1 MPLKRIGG
9 IIGAA
14 ATNKIASKVQGDEIG
29 GLAFGILNDF
39 LAGYRD
45 DSGFARPSRFEVLVL
60 PPSKLKIGSSS
71 NGKTKLE
78 DAFTDIFNQ
87 MTTPPMMK
95 NISMKCKSIT
105 MPGRNLDTEPDTNLY
120 GPPRQ
125 NVSGFSFA
133 EINASFY
140 LSNDLQERRYFEGW
154 QELSFNRS
162 SWDMGYYNDYVGS
175 LEIYQ
180 LDLEDRRRMGVKLF
194 DVFPKTI
201 SGMSYDYGTTNQIS
215 TVDIGFS
222 YRYWETLGTSDPKK
236 GFSERVNDRVRD
248 VIERKILSQVPKVIS
263 KL

>member
-87 MTTPPMMK
+87 MATPPMMK

-105 MPGRNLDTEPDTNLY
+105 MPGRNLDTEPDTN
-120 GPPRQ
+120 
-125 NVSGFSFA
+125 
-133 EINASFY
+133 I
-140 LSNDLQERRYFEGW
+140 
-154 QELSFNRS
+154 
-162 SWDMGYYNDYVGS
+162 
-175 LEIYQ
+175 
-180 LDLEDRRRMGVKLF
+180 
-194 DVFPKTI
+194 
-201 SGMSYDYGTTNQIS
+201 
-215 TVDIGFS
+215 
-222 YRYWETLGTSDPKK
+222 
-236 GFSERVNDRVRD
+236 
-248 VIERKILSQVPKVIS
+248 
-263 KL
+263 